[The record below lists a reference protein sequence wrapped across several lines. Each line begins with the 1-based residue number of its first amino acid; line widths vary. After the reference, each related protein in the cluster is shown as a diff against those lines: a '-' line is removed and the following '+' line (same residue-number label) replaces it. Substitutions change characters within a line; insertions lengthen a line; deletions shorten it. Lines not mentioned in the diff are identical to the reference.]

1 MHFEA
6 RGVQYVALGATPFK
20 PSIQTPDEPS
30 LVTLVAAENG
40 VELSKAWLETYLDKL
55 DEGDVYQK
63 RPFLAGLILTNF
75 KTGQIP
81 SDFREYLDSL
91 GNRWLDFQFD
101 DGPVQAL
108 DPGPYVFQN
117 NALKSVCRLYD
128 DEQRAFLTALKPK
141 LGPSEPTGFLQPKVA
156 GASYD
161 CLSITVPPRTP
172 ASITHPEPAP
182 FTANIVQS
190 LVASGA
196 HILGL
201 TKLSSMIAREE
212 PMDAV
217 DYLTAFN
224 PRADGYQSP
233 AGSSS
238 GSAAAV
244 AAYDWVDC
252 GVSTDTSG
260 SGRRPTMVN
269 GVWEF
274 RLSHDSTSL
283 SGMITTYPLFD
294 TPCVF
299 TRSLST
305 LRRVVETWIP
315 SPTRDPPPPAYKLVY
330 PVDYL
335 PVKNGDQM
343 KLIESFIDDMKTL
356 LPATVLQFSIRDS
369 WKQSHP
375 PGTPDDVDKYL
386 DDVVTR
392 TFYDQ
397 FYHSLNAFCKKY
409 SETHN
414 GQTPYVIPFVQRR
427 WAKGAAVSTA
437 EHQDATQRMLVYKQW
452 LLDTLFSDPNTETL
466 IVVPVANAAPNYRDE
481 ISPSPEKQSALDELF
496 LQPILGAPDVVIP
509 IGDVPCESRI
519 SGKTEFLPV
528 AANVVAAPKRDFQ
541 LLQAIEKVMARSGRP
556 TIVSTGPR
564 MFPGN

>member
-1 MHFEA
+1 M
-6 RGVQYVALGATPFK
+6 Q
-20 PSIQTPDEPS
+20 S
-30 LVTLVAAENG
+30 LVTG
-40 VELSKAWLETYLDKL
+40 
-55 DEGDVYQK
+55 
-63 RPFLAGLILTNF
+63 
-75 KTGQIP
+75 
-81 SDFREYLDSL
+81 
-91 GNRWLDFQFD
+91 
-101 DGPVQAL
+101 
-108 DPGPYVFQN
+108 
-117 NALKSVCRLYD
+117 
-128 DEQRAFLTALKPK
+128 
-141 LGPSEPTGFLQPKVA
+141 
-156 GASYD
+156 
-161 CLSITVPPRTP
+161 
-172 ASITHPEPAP
+172 
-182 FTANIVQS
+182 
-190 LVASGA
+190 GA

-201 TKLSSMIAREE
+201 TKLSSMVAREE

-217 DYLTAFN
+217 DYLTSFN

-233 AGSSS
+233 TGSSS
-238 GSAAAV
+238 GSAASV

-252 GVSTDTSG
+252 GIGTDTSG
-260 SGRRPTMVN
+260 SGRRPAMVN

-274 RLSHDSTSL
+274 RPSHDPTSL
-283 SGMITTYPLFD
+283 RGMITTYPLFD

-299 TRSLST
+299 ARSLST
-305 LRRVVETWIP
+305 LRRVVETWTP
-315 SPTRDPPPPAYKLVY
+315 SSTQEPSSSTYKLVY

-335 PVKNGDQM
+335 PVQNVDQM
-343 KLIESFIDDMKTL
+343 KLIESFIADMTTL

-392 TFYDQ
+392 TFYHQ
-397 FYHSLNAFCKKY
+397 FYHSSDAFRKKY

-437 EHQDATQRMLVYKQW
+437 EHQEATQRMLVYKQW

-496 LQPILGAPDVVIP
+496 LQPILGAPDVVVP
-509 IGDVPCESRI
+509 IGDVPYESRI

-528 AANVVAAPKRDFQ
+528 VANVVAAPKRDFQ
-541 LLQAIEKVMARSGRP
+541 LLEAIEKVMARSGRP
-556 TIVSTGPR
+556 TVVSTGPR
-564 MFPGN
+564 MFPGNEA